1 MDRTEND
8 AGSGFRSAIE
18 GDAGAGGTERF
29 DLGQHLRFRNSRVP
43 GQKVELVNLGL
54 NDSSNMRGHDLPR
67 WQWGAAWNQT
77 REAWGGSHLTLDL
90 RLR

>member
-18 GDAGAGGTERF
+18 GDAGAGGTEHF
-29 DLGQHLRFRNSRVP
+29 DLGQHLRFRNARVP

-54 NDSSNMRGHDLPR
+54 NDSSNMRG
-67 WQWGAAWNQT
+67 A
-77 REAWGGSHLTLDL
+77 
-90 RLR
+90 